1 MSISYGMWAA
11 MLSPLR
17 PVLPISLLLA
27 TAAAALAP
35 SSAAAAGKPFT
46 CEASVLRGT
55 ILTAPA
61 IEPLVANRGKACADA
76 TAGLPNLSTPLPILK
91 ATGLTAATRLTGA
104 ANRSDLQQA
113 VAAAAVSD
121 VTVGSL
127 GSLGLSL
134 PLDQIA
140 LPPALQSQTIDIS
153 AVTGPINAG
162 TAPINGI
169 TPLVPVPLPVGSQL
183 PTSITVDIAAAVREL
198 VKLPSTDVL
207 GIKSAIAVAGASC
220 VAGKPATV
228 GQRAISG
235 ATVLGNAVDVDTFGD
250 KPIVDTQMIS
260 LSGLDPNLIR
270 IPVIDGLPAGLV
282 PTLNQ
287 LVLNA
292 IKALPPVALPI
303 DLLRV
308 SIRPGTQV
316 KTADSLTQTA
326 LEVKIAALGQSVV
339 DLVLGE
345 AKVGTAGV
353 DCAPPSTPAVV
364 AAASESGGTAAQAA
378 LTCTT
383 RSLVLTDVVR
393 KGSRVTITGVADKRF
408 VGRSVTIKFEADGRT
423 AGRALVASNGTFKTT
438 APLPSKR
445 LRSSNRA
452 RYQAVLGK
460 EKSLNL
466 KLERRMYIDRLTAKD
481 GKVTVA
487 GRVTRPLG
495 TPRQT
500 ITLTRRVSCRR
511 SELVTRVKPGAD
523 GRFSVT
529 VDAPKGQTASV
540 YRLGTKV
547 RKTQKNKKLYPTFTL
562 PRGVDLTQ

>member
-1 MSISYGMWAA
+1 
-11 MLSPLR
+11 MLSSLR
-17 PVLPISLLLA
+17 SVPPVSLLVA
-27 TAAAALAP
+27 TAAALAP
-35 SSAAAAGKPFT
+35 SSAAAAGQPFT

-61 IEPLVANRGKACADA
+61 VEPLVANREKACADA

-183 PTSITVDIAAAVREL
+183 PTSITIDIAAAVREL

-235 ATVLGNAVDVDTFGD
+235 VTVLGNAVDIDTFGD

-270 IPVIDGLPAGLV
+270 IPVIDGIPAALV

-353 DCAPPSTPAVV
+353 DCTPPP
-364 AAASESGGTAAQAA
+364 TAAVDVKAVRVEGGPAIAGQAA
-378 LTCTT
+378 LACTM

-393 KGSRVTITGVADKRF
+393 RGSRVTITGVADKRF

-500 ITLTRRVSCRR
+500 ITLTRRVSCRD
-511 SELVTRVKPGAD
+511 SEVVARFKPTAA
-523 GRFSVT
+523 GRFSIT

-547 RKTQKNKKLYPTFTL
+547 RKTKKNKKLYPTFTL